1 MANRWH
7 DMSLDDLM
15 QTMGQSQ
22 PGSIDHGY
30 ATAEYNRRQFK
41 NAQRST
47 WVAVWSAVAS
57 VVSAIGAWAAVIHSS
72 PPHP

>member
-22 PGSIDHGY
+22 PGSIDYGY
-30 ATAEYNRRQFK
+30 ASAEFNRRQFK
-41 NAQRST
+41 NSQRST
-47 WVAVWSAVAS
+47 VVSVLSAIVAVISAIAAWTAVA
-57 VVSAIGAWAAVIHSS
+57 VRH
-72 PPHP
+72 